1 MSHFFNCTEEKI
13 MHELDK
19 IQLMLSE
26 ELKETGAPDEDLV
39 ILTYLQYA
47 KEKLDARIN
56 RKLDRC
62 GEDECLRK
70 STHFDSN
77 GLAKCKYH

>member
-56 RKLDRC
+56 RKWDRC
-62 GEDECLRK
+62 AEEGCIRK
-70 STHFDSN
+70 LTSIDGST
-77 GLAKCKYH
+77 KCKYH